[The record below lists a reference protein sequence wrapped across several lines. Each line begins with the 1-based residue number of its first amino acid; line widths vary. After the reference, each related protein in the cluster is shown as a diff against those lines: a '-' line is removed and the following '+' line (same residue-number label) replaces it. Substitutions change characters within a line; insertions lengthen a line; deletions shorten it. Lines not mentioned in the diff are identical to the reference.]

1 MNQKS
6 KWVRVDLD
14 LEHFVCLTDKC
25 GELVNNFHN
34 INSNLETNLLP
45 PFVHVIHFLLG
56 KFDSFVACV
65 ASCLPTIPS
74 LISQKPSFVYVS
86 NVLTNIHSLPLAGS
100 IQYSASQWKGTL
112 TWGMFLRKRLYFLL
126 KGVNIVPLVP
136 FSCPE
141 LNNSSFNLVMLVKRP
156 KELKSHQ
163 PWHWRFVIT
172 KSHNTYHVCNT

>member
-65 ASCLPTIPS
+65 ASYLPTFPS
-74 LISQKPSFVYVS
+74 LISQL
-86 NVLTNIHSLPLAGS
+86 LTEAQFCLCQQRAHEYTFTATSRKHS
-100 IQYSASQWKGTL
+100 IQ
-112 TWGMFLRKRLYFLL
+112 
-126 KGVNIVPLVP
+126 
-136 FSCPE
+136 C
-141 LNNSSFNLVMLVKRP
+141 
-156 KELKSHQ
+156 
-163 PWHWRFVIT
+163 
-172 KSHNTYHVCNT
+172 